1 MRLFNGISS
10 NDGGHTIHQ
19 AIALIVQV
27 AQEQGLT
34 SRKWSQLVEKREKL
48 GQTASAR

>member
-1 MRLFNGISS
+1 MSLFNGISS

-19 AIALIVQV
+19 AITSIVQV

-34 SRKWSQLVEKREKL
+34 SRKWSLVELRADNDDFE
-48 GQTASAR
+48 